1 MGVRLGKGGHS
12 FDSLEE
18 ADSME
23 KQEEKKAE
31 ETTSEES
38 NTETTPEAVSEEAE
52 TEEIAEKEADSEEAE
67 ETVEEKDSPEEP
79 EAETAEGEGEASAEE
94 AKAKSGFK
102 TFLAGL
108 KKGYAKFSKFFEGKQ
123 NLHTVLTVVLLPII
137 LALIVEMLSRNSF
150 LAGIRFLY
158 QSPVPF
164 FVNACII
171 ACTVLIALVFKRR
184 FFVYLVVSAFWIV
197 LGVVNRQIL
206 MKRVTPFNGTDI
218 FMVKTGMRIVGK
230 YYSPATII
238 LWAVLAAAVLALLV
252 VVFIKGPKVKEKINR
267 VRNALIVGTMVA
279 VTFIAISL
287 SIDTGRIASTF
298 NNLPNAYKAY
308 GFTYCFLNSV
318 FDNGVRKPS
327 DYSSENI
334 VQLVDEIDTDNAD
347 ITQVTDKTPNIV
359 IIQLESFF
367 DITRMNNL
375 QFSEDPIPHFRALGE
390 EFNSGYV
397 SVPSIGA
404 GTSNTE
410 FEILTGMNLEDFG
423 AGEIPYKGILLKET
437 CESMAYDLSANGYM
451 AHAIHNNDATFYQRH
466 TVYPN
471 LGFDTFTS
479 MEYMYLTSMDYTQKK
494 WVKDTVLTEHIAD
507 CLDYTPDG
515 VDFVF
520 TVSVEGHGSYPNEY
534 VPGMGRVRVTSNEGE
549 TQYAVQYYTNLIH
562 DMDVFVQEL
571 VNMLSER
578 GEETILFLY
587 GDHLPSLGL
596 EQENMA
602 VGDLMQTDY
611 VIWNNM
617 GLDLDFGNIE
627 AYQVLPKLLG
637 AIGIKTGVI
646 NNYHQTHI
654 NDEEGE
660 YLSGL
665 QNLEYDLLYG
675 SKASLGDA
683 GAYPVKDMKFGIKDV
698 KISGVSKRTL
708 GADTYVY
715 VEGENFTKW
724 SMININGEYYKT
736 ELIAPDKIRA
746 KYDDLL
752 PQDEI
757 FVAQVGDDKYQLSQ
771 TASYIYQ

>member
-1 MGVRLGKGGHS
+1 MTVKGMTLIGNTMEN
-12 FDSLEE
+12 LEE
-18 ADSME
+18 KNNSELND
-23 KQEEKKAE
+23 EEVTEEKAE
-31 ETTSEES
+31 ETSEAKELGEEEEA
-38 NTETTPEAVSEEAE
+38 TETTA
-52 TEEIAEKEADSEEAE
+52 AEKEE
-67 ETVEEKDSPEEP
+67 ETETSAEEP
-79 EAETAEGEGEASAEE
+79 E
-94 AKAKSGFK
+94 KVSGFK
-102 TFLAGL
+102 KFRAGL
-108 KKGYAKFSKFFEGKQ
+108 KKHYDRFSSFFEGKQ
-123 NLHTVLTVVLLPII
+123 SLHTVITVIVLPIV
-137 LALIVEMLSRNSF
+137 LTLVVEMLSRNSF

-158 QSPVPF
+158 QNPVPF

-171 ACTVLIALVFKRR
+171 ACTVLIAPIFKRR
-184 FFVYLVVSAFWIV
+184 FFVYLIVSAFWIV

-206 MKRVTPFNGTDI
+206 LKRVTPFNGTDI

-230 YYSPATII
+230 YYSPATVV
-238 LWAVLAAAVLALLV
+238 LWIVLAVAVLALLV
-252 VVFIKGPKVKEKINR
+252 FVFIKGPRVKEKVKS
-267 VRNALIVGTMVA
+267 VRNAVICAAMVA
-279 VTFIAISL
+279 VTFIAISI
-287 SIDTGRIASTF
+287 SIDTGKIASTF
-298 NNLPNAYKAY
+298 NNLPNAYNAY

-327 DYSSENI
+327 DYSSEGI
-334 VQLVDEIDTDNAD
+334 VQLVDEIDTEEAD
-347 ITQVTDKTPNIV
+347 ITQVTDKTPNII

-367 DITRMNNL
+367 DITRMSNL
-375 QFSEDPIPHFRALGE
+375 KFSEDPIPNFRALRE
-390 EFNSGYV
+390 NFNGGYV
-397 SVPSIGA
+397 RVPSIGA

-423 AGEIPYKGILLKET
+423 AGEIPYKGVLLKET

-479 MEYMYLTSMDYTQKK
+479 MEYMYLTANDYTQKK
-494 WVKDTVLTEHIAD
+494 WVKDAVLTEHIAD

-520 TVSVEGHGSYPNEY
+520 TVSVEGHGSYPNEF
-534 VPGMGRVRVTSNEGE
+534 VPGMSKVRVTSTEGE

-571 VNMLSER
+571 VDMLSER
-578 GEETILFLY
+578 GEETILLMY

-596 EQENMA
+596 EQENMSD
-602 VGDLMQTDY
+602 GELMQTEY
-611 VIWNNM
+611 MLWNNM
-617 GLDLDFGNIE
+617 GLDLDLGDIE

-637 AIGIKTGVI
+637 AVGIKTGVI

-675 SKASLGDA
+675 SKASLGEA
-683 GAYPVKDMKFGIKDV
+683 GPYAAKDMKFGIKDV
-698 KISGVSKRTL
+698 TISNVYKTTL
-708 GADTYVY
+708 GEDTYVY

-736 ELIAPDKIRA
+736 ELIAPNKIRA

-771 TASYIYQ
+771 TAPFIYR

>member
-1 MGVRLGKGGHS
+1 MEKQG
-12 FDSLEE
+12 DNIEE
-18 ADSME
+18 E
-23 KQEEKKAE
+23 KQEEI
-31 ETTSEES
+31 
-38 NTETTPEAVSEEAE
+38 V
-52 TEEIAEKEADSEEAE
+52 TEEVK
-67 ETVEEKDSPEEP
+67 EP
-79 EAETAEGEGEASAEE
+79 EATEASEE
-94 AKAKSGFK
+94 TKKEGKVKKLRENFKS
-102 TFLAGL
+102 
-108 KKGYAKFSKFFEGKQ
+108 GYAKFSSFFEGKQ
-123 NLHTVLTVVLLPII
+123 SFHTVLTVIILPIV
-137 LALIVEMLSRNSF
+137 LTLVVEMLSRNSF
-150 LAGIRFLY
+150 LAGIRFMY
-158 QSPVPF
+158 QSPIPF
-164 FVNACII
+164 FINACII
-171 ACTVLIALVFKRR
+171 ACTVLIAPIFKRR
-184 FFVYLVVSAFWIV
+184 FFVYLIVSALWIV

-206 MKRVTPFNGTDI
+206 LKRVTPFNATDI

-230 YYSPATII
+230 YYSPATIV
-238 LWAVLAAAVLALLV
+238 LWIVLGLAVLALLV
-252 VVFIKGPKVKEKINR
+252 FVFIKGPKAQVQIKRI
-267 VRNALIVGTMVA
+267 RNAVICAAMVA
-279 VTFIAISL
+279 VTLIAISI
-287 SIDTGRIASTF
+287 SIDTGKIASTF

-308 GFTYCFLNSV
+308 GFSYCFLNSV

-327 DYSSENI
+327 DYSQESI
-334 VQLVDEIDTDNAD
+334 VELVDELDTDEAA
-347 ITQVTDKTPNIV
+347 ITQVTDKTPNII

-367 DITRMNNL
+367 DITRMKNL
-375 QFSEDPIPHFRALGE
+375 KFSEDPIPHFRQIGE
-390 EFNSGYV
+390 EYNSGFL

-410 FEILTGMNLEDFG
+410 FEVLTGMNLEDFG
-423 AGEIPYKGILLKET
+423 AGEIPYKGVLLKET

-479 MEYMYLTSMDYTQKK
+479 MEYMYLTANDYTQKK
-494 WVKDTVLTEHIAD
+494 WVKDAVLTEHIKD

-520 TVSVEGHGSYPNEY
+520 TVSVEGHGSYPNQY
-534 VPGMGRVRVTSNEGE
+534 VPGMNTVRVTSTEGE
-549 TQYAVQYYTNLIH
+549 TQYAVQYFTNLIY
-562 DMDVFVQEL
+562 DMDKFVSSL
-571 VNMLSER
+571 VGMLSER
-578 GEETILFLY
+578 GEETILFMY

-617 GLDLDFGNIE
+617 GLDLDFGDIQT
-627 AYQVLPKLLG
+627 YQVLPKLLG
-637 AIGIKTGVI
+637 ALGIKTGVI
-646 NNYHQTHI
+646 NNYQQTHL

-675 SKASLGDA
+675 AKASLGEA
-683 GAYPVKDMKFGIKDV
+683 GPYVAKDMRFGIRDIT
-698 KISGVSKRTL
+698 ISKVSSRTL
-708 GADTYVY
+708 GEDTYIY

-736 ELIAPDKIRA
+736 ELIGSKLIRA

-771 TASYIYQ
+771 TAPLIYQ